1 MKSIIHLPNLI
12 TGLEIKIDCLL
23 CSVLLK
29 HGYKYKELNRLYDT
43 LLLFNAIKYIPHKC
57 IISLYNWS
65 IVRGVSYYEVIS
77 GCYSYKDGKWVKI
90 MKKKHNMTLRKSNKW
105 WMCNHLREWRYT
117 LIWFRFL
124 RHALKLY
131 W

>member
-43 LLLFNAIKYIPHKC
+43 LLLFNAIKYIPHKF
-57 IISLYNWS
+57 
-65 IVRGVSYYEVIS
+65 RGVSYYEVIS

-90 MKKKHNMTLRKSNKW
+90 MKKK
-105 WMCNHLREWRYT
+105 
-117 LIWFRFL
+117 
-124 RHALKLY
+124 
-131 W
+131 